1 MAYDFSDLTPAQ
13 TRVLQ
18 NGGWHVSDASTFI
31 QPSKRTVI
39 KLIERGPIKRR
50 LCPTWRM
57 AHFSQENFGKIHVE
71 PVLQAAH
78 AVAAPRD
85 VKALKRLMAA
95 MATGRGN

>member
-39 KLIERGPIKRR
+39 KLIARGLPEDTSGHSMQQWP
-50 LCPTWRM
+50 CPTLETRWTR
-57 AHFSQENFGKIHVE
+57 
-71 PVLQAAH
+71 
-78 AVAAPRD
+78 
-85 VKALKRLMAA
+85 
-95 MATGRGN
+95 GRRHG